1 MKIELSSKLKSKD
14 AKIGVIGLGYVGLP
28 LVLRFVDVG
37 FSVTGFD
44 TDEVKVSK
52 LNEGMSYIEHIPS
65 EKIKDLVDSNKFTS
79 TVDFDK
85 LNIMDAIVICVPTP
99 LTEKREPKLDYVQE
113 TTERI
118 AENLRPGQ
126 IVSLESTTYPGTT
139 EEILLP
145 MLSKKGFQ
153 VGEDFFLVFSPERED
168 PGSKGYSVK
177 NIPKVVGGTTAACLE
192 VGKLLYEQIV
202 DKVVTVSSTKAAEM
216 TKLLENI
223 YRSVNIAL
231 VNELKML
238 SDRMGINIWEVID
251 AAATK
256 PFGFTPFYPG
266 PGLGGHCIPID
277 PFYLSWKAKEYDFAT
292 RFIELA
298 GEVNTSV
305 PYYVVSKVVDSLNEV
320 KKSINGANVVIL
332 GLAYKKD
339 IDDQRESPALKII
352 ELLLKKGAE
361 IVYNDPHVAEFSG
374 LRNYDFAMKSEE
386 LTAELLC
393 GADVVII
400 ATDHTAYDYEWIV
413 EHSRLVVDTRNA
425 TKNVLKD
432 RKKIVRA

>member
-1 MKIELSSKLKSKD
+1 MKIKLSSKLKSKD
-14 AKIGVIGLGYVGLP
+14 AKVGVIGLGYVGLP

-44 TDEVKVSK
+44 TDKAKVSK

-85 LNIMDAIVICVPTP
+85 LNTMDAIIICVPTP
-99 LTEKREPKLDYVQE
+99 LTEKREPKLDYVE
-113 TTERI
+113 ITTERI
-118 AENLRPGQ
+118 AETLRPGQ
-126 IVSLESTTYPGTT
+126 IISLESTTYPGTT

-145 MLSKKGFQ
+145 MLSKNGYQ
-153 VGEDFFLVFSPERED
+153 VGSDFFLVFSPERED

-177 NIPKVVGGTTAACLE
+177 NIPKVVGGTTVACLE

-251 AAATK
+251 SASTK

-305 PYYVVSKVVDSLNEV
+305 PYYVVSKVIDSLNEV

-361 IVYNDPHVAEFSG
+361 VVYNDPHVPETSG
-374 LRNYDFAMKSEE
+374 HRNYDFAMKSED
-386 LTAELLC
+386 LTEELLC
-393 GADVVII
+393 SVDVVII

-425 TKNVLKD
+425 TKNVLKG
-432 RKKIVRA
+432 REKIVRA